1 MTTVSSTCDSR
12 VLLDD
17 LLERV
22 GPRFTRPEPRQRAQL
37 FVRGV
42 LSGLARKNS
51 WTLAGYAGETDPT
64 GMQRL
69 LTSARWDVDGVR
81 DDLRAWVLERLGD
94 PEQAV
99 LVPIE
104 AGFPK
109 KGTGSVGVHRH
120 YNDTT
125 RRAENVQLGLFL
137 VYAAPRGWAVV
148 DRELYL
154 PPAWAGDAQ
163 RCARLGVP
171 GDVGFAAKPEL
182 ARRMI
187 QRVLR
192 TGIGKPWVTTSE
204 AFGAD
209 PDLRS
214 WLDGR
219 NLPYAVAVGT
229 ADPTRPGIWARS
241 ENLPGWERL
250 QLARPTPTGNRLV
263 QYDCRVPVGA
273 TMQDLSRLIGMRY
286 RIEAQFALARGE
298 MGLDHYQVRR
308 YDAWYRHV
316 TLCMLAGAY
325 LTVARSA
332 E

>member
-1 MTTVSSTCDSR
+1 MTTASPACDSR
-12 VLLDD
+12 VLLED

-37 FVRGV
+37 FVRGI

-94 PEQAV
+94 PEHGM
-99 LVPIE
+99 LIPIE

-120 YNDTT
+120 YNHAA
-125 RRAENVQLGLFL
+125 RRAENVQLGVFL

-154 PPAWAGDAQ
+154 PPAWAADPD

-171 GDVGFAAKPEL
+171 DDVGSVPKPEL
-182 ARRMI
+182 ARRMVG
-187 QRVLR
+187 RALH
-192 TGIGKPWVTTSE
+192 TGMPIPWVTAAE
-204 AFGAD
+204 NFGAE
-209 PDLRS
+209 PELRS
-214 WLDGR
+214 WLESR
-219 NLPYAVAVGT
+219 NLAYAAAVGT
-229 ADPTRPGIWARS
+229 ADPTRPGVWARS
-241 ENLPGWERL
+241 ENQPGWERL
-250 QLARPTPTGNRLV
+250 QVARPAPAGNRLV

-273 TMQDLSRLIGMRY
+273 TMQDIGRVIGMRY
-286 RIEAQFALARGE
+286 RIEEQFGRARGE

-316 TLCMLAGAY
+316 TLCLLAGAY
-325 LTVARSA
+325 LAVARSA